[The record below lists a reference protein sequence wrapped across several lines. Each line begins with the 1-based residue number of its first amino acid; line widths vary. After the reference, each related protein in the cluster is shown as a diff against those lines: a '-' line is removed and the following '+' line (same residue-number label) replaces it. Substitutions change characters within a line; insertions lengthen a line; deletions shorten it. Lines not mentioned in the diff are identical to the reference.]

1 MNSEIENRFFELR
14 ADIEKRELSGI
25 GMSYGEIAVIGGL
38 FRERFLAGSFGD
50 VSSADVIL
58 NFQHV
63 RQEPLARSNGGG
75 LVLTDS
81 PQALRVHATLP
92 STRASDD
99 VLELVRTKVLRG
111 LSLEFRATQEKMVS
125 GVREISKAVLTGV
138 GVVDKGAYPSAQVSA
153 RYQTIEEPQR
163 RRWY

>member
-1 MNSEIENRFFELR
+1 MNEIENRFIELR

-25 GMSYGEIAVIGGL
+25 GMSYGEVATIGGL
-38 FRERFLAGSFGD
+38 FREKFLPGSFGD

-58 NFQHV
+58 NFLHE
-63 RQEPLARSNGGG
+63 RSTPLARSNGGG

-81 PQALRVHATLP
+81 PEALTIRAVLP
-92 STRASDD
+92 ETRAAND
-99 VLELVRTKVLRG
+99 VLELVRAQVLRG
-111 LSLEFRATQEKMVS
+111 LSLEFRATKEKMVS

-138 GVVDKGAYPSAQVSA
+138 GVVDRPAYVNSTIAA
-153 RYQTIEEPQR
+153 RYHPIEEPHR